1 MNNTLKRILSAL
13 VIISIVIGCMIMG
26 PRWLLFFIFLIGILM
41 VDELYLNFL
50 KKGRERKGYLLA
62 QGLFCSLFVFFNFVG
77 FNLFVFQFSIYLCLI
92 INILLTIF
100 LFRYIGSP
108 EKKFIKFL
116 QTYSIWIGGYIL
128 IFLMAMAYP
137 IHRTDWMK
145 WIFLILLVNFSAD
158 SFAWF
163 FGKNFGKTKLMPRVS
178 PKKTRE
184 GAIGGVVSSTV
195 LGTIYWSV
203 YISNPSLGVILS
215 LGLIAVFSV
224 VGDLVQSKLKR
235 LFKIKDSS
243 ALIPGHGGVY
253 DRLDSLIFVMPIYII
268 LLVPKG

>member
-1 MNNTLKRILSAL
+1 MNNTIQRVLSAIVLIGL
-13 VIISIVIGCMIMG
+13 VIFCMYMG
-26 PRWLLFFIFLIGILM
+26 PKWLLFLIFLIGIFV
-41 VDELYLNFL
+41 VDEIYLNFL
-50 KKGRERKGYLLA
+50 KKERGRKGYLFA
-62 QGLFCSLFVFFNFVG
+62 QSLFCTGFVFLNYVSFN
-77 FNLFVFQFSIYLCLI
+77 NIIFQMAVYLCLV
-92 INILLTIF
+92 INLMLTIF

-116 QTYSIWIGGYIL
+116 QKYSTWVGGYVL
-128 IFLMAMAYP
+128 VFLLAMSYP

-145 WIFLILLVNFSAD
+145 WIFLIVLVNFSAD

-163 FGKNFGKTKLMPRVS
+163 FGKNFGKRKLMPRVS
-178 PKKTRE
+178 PKKTME
-184 GAIGGVVSSTV
+184 GAVGGVLSSV
-195 LGTIYWSV
+195 ILGSIYWSI
-203 YISNPSLGVILS
+203 YIASPSLGVILS